1 MYEYQAKIERVIDG
15 DTVVATV
22 DLGFSTFRQE
32 TFRLYGINAPEIH
45 SKDAAEK
52 AAGLKTKA
60 RLEEMI
66 AYGGTT
72 PVTIKTKKDD
82 QEKYG
87 RYLAEIEVTRKD
99 GSVVNCNKALV
110 AESLAKEYFGGKR

>member
-1 MYEYQAKIERVIDG
+1 MYEYQAHVDRVIDG

-45 SKDAAEK
+45 SKDKAEK
-52 AAGLKTKA
+52 AAGQKTSA
-60 RLEEMI
+60 RLVELLRGNS
-66 AYGGTT
+66 A
-72 PVTIKTKKDD
+72 VTIKTIKDD

-87 RYLAEIEVTRKD
+87 RYLAEVYVA
-99 GSVVNCNKALV
+99 GLNVNQTLV
-110 AESLAKEYFGGKR
+110 SEGLAKEYFGGKR